1 MSRSS
6 LRNLPSVDRLLQ
18 HAGALVGAYGHAL
31 TVEALRASLD
41 EARAALLDGGGQ
53 APSADELLDAARR
66 RLEDWL
72 APTLRPV
79 INASGVI
86 VHTNLGRAP
95 LSDEAI
101 AAMNAAARGY
111 STLEYDLAEGRRGS
125 RQVHAEALLRRL
137 SGAEAAMVVNNN
149 AAGVLLALV
158 ALAGPDKE
166 HPQGRGVIISR
177 GQLIEIGGGFRV
189 PDVMA
194 QSGARLIEVGTTN
207 RTHLRDYAAAI
218 DETTVAILRAHRS
231 NFRMIG
237 FTSEPPLEDLV
248 GLAREHGLSM
258 LDDLGSGALLDV
270 AEFGLSDEPLVQD
283 SVRAGAD
290 VVMFSG
296 DKLLG
301 GPQAGVIVGR
311 AEAVEQMKRHPL
323 ARAIRADKLC
333 LAGLSATLMHYLKG
347 EATKI
352 PVWRMIAA
360 QPDELRVR
368 AERWAGE
375 LAAVG
380 VDCQVIEGQSAVG
393 GGSLPGQTLPTWLL
407 ALNLPS
413 PDQAAAR
420 LRACD
425 PPIIARIEGDL
436 LVFDPRSVLP
446 HDEPALLDALRATF
460 GPPATS
466 G

>member
-1 MSRSS
+1 
-6 LRNLPSVDRLLQ
+6 
-18 HAGALVGAYGHAL
+18 
-31 TVEALRASLD
+31 
-41 EARAALLDGGGQ
+41 
-53 APSADELLDAARR
+53 
-66 RLEDWL
+66 
-72 APTLRPV
+72 
-79 INASGVI
+79 
-86 VHTNLGRAP
+86 
-95 LSDEAI
+95 
-101 AAMNAAARGY
+101 
-111 STLEYDLAEGRRGS
+111 
-125 RQVHAEALLRRL
+125 
-137 SGAEAAMVVNNN
+137 
-149 AAGVLLALV
+149 V

-283 SVRAGAD
+283 SVRAGTD

-436 LVFDPRSVLP
+436 LVFDPRSMLP